1 MTAMAIS
8 REFETAGIMRQN
20 YFRRGQIVADK
31 LKGSNTITPLM
42 PEGGMFILLDVSG
55 TGLAGEEFA
64 WRLLREKHVAVMPGS
79 SFGAEARDFIRLS
92 LTVPDE
98 DLKTAVGR
106 IAALGEELTPP
117 AKKRA

>member
-1 MTAMAIS
+1 MKA
-8 REFETAGIMRQN
+8 N
-20 YFRRGQIVADK
+20 YGRRARLVADE
-31 LKGSNTITPLM
+31 LKGSNTIAPLM
-42 PEGGMFILLDVSG
+42 PEGGMFILLDVAG
-55 TGLAGEEFA
+55 TGLSGEEFA
-64 WRLLREKHVAVMPGS
+64 WKLLRDRHVAVMPGS

-117 AKKRA
+117 AAKRA